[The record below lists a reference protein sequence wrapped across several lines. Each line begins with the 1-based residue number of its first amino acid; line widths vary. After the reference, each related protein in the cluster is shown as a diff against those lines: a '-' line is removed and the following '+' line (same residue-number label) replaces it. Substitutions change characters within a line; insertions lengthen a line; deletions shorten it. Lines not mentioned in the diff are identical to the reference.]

1 MDQDKLS
8 TQTLT
13 FGILG
18 LVFAGSSILGI
29 IFSAIGLKKAK
40 AYVEQFG
47 ELTGKAKVGRILA
60 KVGLIFSIVMIVFW
74 VLYIVL
80 IAVGVANGAL
90 NY

>member
-1 MDQDKLS
+1 MDQEKLS

-18 LVFAGSSILGI
+18 LVFAGGLVLGI
-29 IFSAIGLKKAK
+29 IFSAIGLNKAK

-60 KVGLIFSIVMIVFW
+60 KVGLILSIIMAAFW
-74 VLYIVL
+74 VLYIIL
-80 IAVGVANGAL
+80 IAVGAANGML
-90 NY
+90 N